1 MKRSMIKYQFK
12 VGTQDAWHQHVAE
25 FIAALDTDPDLKGKI
40 SYRCMRGKDGTSY
53 YHLAAASDAQAIS
66 ALQSKDWFKRYTEE
80 TRMVAAGAVE
90 VLPLE
95 IIAETAASIR
105 DDLST

>member
-1 MKRSMIKYQFK
+1 MKHFLIKYQF
-12 VGTQDAWHQHVAE
+12 GSGSTEAWHRQIAQ
-25 FIAALDTDPDLKGKI
+25 FISALDNDPDLRGKI

-95 IIAETAASIR
+95 IIAETAGSIR